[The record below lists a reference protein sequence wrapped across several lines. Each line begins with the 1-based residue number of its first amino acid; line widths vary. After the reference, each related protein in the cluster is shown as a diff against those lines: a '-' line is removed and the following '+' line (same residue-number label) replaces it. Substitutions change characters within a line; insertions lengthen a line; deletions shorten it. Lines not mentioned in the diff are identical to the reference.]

1 MIKRIIGIVASLAI
15 VTLIVFVVLGR
26 GSYKSMLP
34 DNIFSGRAIVGQ
46 LQEQSQGQLQ
56 EANNGEEEVV
66 ELADS
71 IVAEGSIVS
80 GAAEEEFFDKTEITA
95 ESSEKMADDE

>member
-1 MIKRIIGIVASLAI
+1 MINRIIGIVASLAI
-15 VTLIVFVVLGR
+15 VALIVFVVLGR

-34 DNIFSGRAIVGQ
+34 DNIFSGRAIAGQ
-46 LQEQSQGQLQ
+46 PQEQSR
-56 EANNGEEEVV
+56 EANGGEEEVV

-71 IVAEGSIVS
+71 IVAEGSIEQI
-80 GAAEEEFFDKTEITA
+80 AAEEEPFDKAEITA